1 VDIGRTKHP
10 DGEYLVRW
18 KADLGSTAF
27 KVQALPPFDLLTTL
41 NRSSFRMG
49 PRRMAEEVS
58 IS

>member
-1 VDIGRTKHP
+1 MDIGRTKHP

-18 KADLGSTAF
+18 KADLGPTVF

-49 PRRMAEEVS
+49 PRHMAEEVS
-58 IS
+58 IG